1 MFFNKLFYQTKNKIL
16 VKLRE
21 REGGSHLMTF
31 NLQLKGTDIQSTLA
45 LNSQVKGILDKI
57 TSLGGGFNL

>member
-16 VKLRE
+16 VKV

-45 LNSQVKGILDKI
+45 LNNQVKGILDKI
-57 TSLGGGFNL
+57 TSLGGGFN